1 MKKILLISSIIFV
14 VAAIAVLS
22 VFAILSFRK
31 DSDDEITKE
40 DSNEFLPVVYQE
52 KIEILNSDLR
62 RSDSHG
68 NFAVIRPDENGAL
81 RYQIEYKV
89 SPDDATNKSVTF
101 AYDTSLKNVTVSDTG
116 LVEFTSQG
124 IVRIT
129 IVANDGSNTS
139 ETITVIAKAN

>member
-1 MKKILLISSIIFV
+1 MKKVLLTISIIFV

-40 DSNEFLPVVYQE
+40 DFNEFLPIVYPE

-62 RSDSHG
+62 YSESHG

-89 SPDDATNKSVTF
+89 SPENATSKAVVFS
-101 AYDTSLKNVTVSDTG
+101 YDTSKENVTVSDTG
-116 LVEFTSQG
+116 LVEFSSQG

-129 IVANDGSNTS
+129 LIANDDTNVT
-139 ETITVIAKAN
+139 EMITIIAKAN